1 MISRVGTQMR
11 DVALA
16 WHLYVLTR
24 SPLAVGALGAA
35 RVAPIVL
42 LSLTGG
48 VLADR
53 HDRRRVMLVTQVV
66 LVLTSAA
73 LAAAT
78 WSGRASPQLLYALV
92 ALASAANAFDNPAR
106 QALVPTLVPTSALPN
121 ALSLSILGHQLA
133 SVSGPALGGLLLA
146 VTSPAAIY
154 AIDAVSFGAVLLSVA
169 SLSPRPPEGSAPSGR
184 DDEPRPSGLSALGEA
199 LAFLRRTP
207 VLVSLMAVD
216 FFATF
221 FAGSLLLLPF
231 YAAEVFHVG
240 ARGLGVLSA
249 APAAGAVLASIVL
262 SSRRPVRRLG
272 RAVLISVACYGACVL
287 GFGVCPSF
295 GLGVVLLA
303 GSGAADTVST
313 VARQVAR
320 QTLTPDAL
328 RGRMTG
334 VNMIFFVG
342 GPQLGEVEAGAVAEW
357 TGPRVSVASGG
368 VACLALA
375 ALAAL
380 ALPSLRKLEL
390 SPEHRGA

>member
-1 MISRVGTQMR
+1 MVSRIGTQMR

-35 RVAPIVL
+35 RVIPIVL
-42 LSLTGG
+42 FALGGG

-53 HDRRRVMLVTQVV
+53 YDRRRVMLVTQVV

-73 LAAAT
+73 LALAT
-78 WSGRASPQLLYALV
+78 WSGRASPPLLYGLV
-92 ALASAANAFDNPAR
+92 AMASAANAFDNPAR

-169 SLSPRPPEGSAPSGR
+169 SLSPRPPVREPGDAGAPAQ
-184 DDEPRPSGLSALGEA
+184 SGLAALGEA

-207 VLVSLMAVD
+207 VLVALMAVD

-231 YAAEVFHVG
+231 YAEEVFHVG

-249 APAAGAVLASIVL
+249 APALGAVAASVVL
-262 SSRRPVRRLG
+262 SSRRPVKRLG
-272 RAVLISVACYGACVL
+272 RAVLLSVACYGACVA

-295 GLGVVLLA
+295 VVGVALLA
-303 GSGAADTVST
+303 GSGAVDTVST

-334 VNMIFFVG
+334 VNMIFFAG

-368 VACLALA
+368 LACVALA
-375 ALAAL
+375 VVAAL
-380 ALPSLRKLEL
+380 TLPSLRTLEL
-390 SPEHRGA
+390 SAEHRRDD